1 MRSCLQSVGHS
12 MTHSYGQLLAF
23 INLCIVYLVIL
34 LYREMKQDWNKN
46 VSLLV
51 SFPETYTQQ
60 HSAVE

>member
-1 MRSCLQSVGHS
+1 